1 MPGPMPRLERIVA
14 AVSLWMARAG
24 GLLLLLSSALI
35 SFEIL
40 ARKFF
45 ALPFSVGNEL
55 SGYALAIGASWSFA
69 YALLHRAHVRVDVL
83 RGLFPPLGRTILD
96 VLALISL
103 GALALALCWPAWG
116 TAATSLQLGAREN
129 TPLGTPLIVPQGLW
143 LIGLIWFAF
152 VCLEQCVLVLMAL
165 VRRDAHTVERLA
177 APVAA
182 EATEVEEALAKA
194 DTRLQGVL

>member
-1 MPGPMPRLERIVA
+1 VIRFERFVA

-24 GLLLLLSSALI
+24 GFLLIAASAVI

-40 ARKFF
+40 GRKFF

-83 RGLFPPLGRTILD
+83 RGRFPPRGRTVLD
-96 VLALISL
+96 VLALVSL
-103 GALALALCWPAWG
+103 GALALVLCWPAWG
-116 TAATSLQLGAREN
+116 TVETSLQLGAREN
-129 TPLGTPLIVPQGLW
+129 TPLGTPLIIPQGLW
-143 LIGLIWFAF
+143 LVGLVWFAF
-152 VCLEQCVLVLMAL
+152 VCVEQCVLVLMAL
-165 VRRDAHTVERLA
+165 LRGDEATVERLS

-182 EATEVEEALAKA
+182 ETTEVEEALAKA
-194 DTRLQGVL
+194 ETRLEGVL

>member
-1 MPGPMPRLERIVA
+1 MLSPMPRLERTVA

-40 ARKFF
+40 GRKFF
-45 ALPFSVGNEL
+45 DLPFSVGTEL

-83 RGLFPPLGRTILD
+83 RGLFPPLGRTVVD

-103 GALALALCWPAWG
+103 GALALGLCWPTWG
-116 TAATSLQLGAREN
+116 TVVTSLELGAREN

-143 LIGLIWFAF
+143 LLGLLWFAF

-165 VRRDAHTVERLA
+165 VRRDARTVERLS

>member
-1 MPGPMPRLERIVA
+1 MIGLERIVA
-14 AVSLWMARAG
+14 AVSLWMARVG
-24 GLLLLLSSALI
+24 GLLLLLASALI

-103 GALALALCWPAWG
+103 GALALVLCWPAWG
-116 TAATSLQLGAREN
+116 TVEISLQLGAREN

-143 LIGLIWFAF
+143 LFGLLWFAF
-152 VCLEQCVLVLMAL
+152 VCLEQCVLVLVAL
-165 VRRDAHTVERLA
+165 LRGDNQTVERLS

-182 EATEVEEALAKA
+182 EVTEVEEAIAKA
-194 DTRLQGVL
+194 ETRLQGVL

>member
-1 MPGPMPRLERIVA
+1 MLGLERIVA

-24 GLLLLLSSALI
+24 GLLLLLASALI

-45 ALPFSVGNEL
+45 ALPFSIGNEL

-83 RGLFPPLGRTILD
+83 RGLFPPLGRSFLD

-103 GALALALCWPAWG
+103 GALALVLCWPAWG
-116 TAATSLQLGAREN
+116 TFETSLQLGAREN
-129 TPLGTPLIVPQGLW
+129 TPLGTPLVVPQGLW
-143 LIGLIWFAF
+143 LAGLLWFAF

-165 VRRDAHTVERLA
+165 LRRDHETVERLS

-194 DTRLQGVL
+194 EARPQGVL